1 MRQLDLAPR
10 KMSEPGGLV
19 IDLLGHGCP
28 SVQAAGFVFCGGLG
42 MGNHFLLYWTPGVM
56 CLFLSVCWK
65 ISMVKPNVKRM
76 LGNRTNEELTGVWRV
91 AQG

>member
-1 MRQLDLAPR
+1 
-10 KMSEPGGLV
+10 
-19 IDLLGHGCP
+19 
-28 SVQAAGFVFCGGLG
+28 

-65 ISMVKPNVKRM
+65 MSMVKPNVKRM
-76 LGNRTNEELTGVWRV
+76 LGNRTNEELTGVWGV